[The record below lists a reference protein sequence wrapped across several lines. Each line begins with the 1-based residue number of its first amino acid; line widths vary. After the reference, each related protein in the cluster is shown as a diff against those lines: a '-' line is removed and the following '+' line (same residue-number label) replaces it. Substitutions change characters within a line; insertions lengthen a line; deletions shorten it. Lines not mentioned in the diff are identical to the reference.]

1 LRTRERQE
9 AARPS
14 RTITSAT
21 QRIWVDALG
30 RYGSAALSN
39 PWNAYRGDYSD
50 ASLVC
55 FGLGVR
61 KNGMDD
67 ENIYLTSNALALLA
81 KHCKDVQLQDR
92 WEQLHSLL
100 ASQDDSLQA
109 EWPDE

>member
-1 LRTRERQE
+1 MRTRERQE
-9 AARPS
+9 RVKPNRP
-14 RTITSAT
+14 ITLAT
-21 QRIWVDALG
+21 QRIWADALG

-81 KHCKDVQLQDR
+81 RRCKDVQLQSR
-92 WEQLHSLL
+92 WEQLHNLL
-100 ASQDDSLQA
+100 AVHDDLR
-109 EWPDE
+109 EPEILDE